1 MTVHADETPID
12 EDAVRQLIAAQF
24 PRWQHEPVEPV
35 DADGTVNA
43 IFRIGERL
51 AARFPRTA
59 TTVETLQTEGA
70 AMHEFAEH
78 SPISAPE
85 PVAIGEPGDGYPMPW
100 SIQTWLP
107 GRVATTD
114 AVAHSTGFARDLAA
128 LLRALRATDTRGR
141 TFSGRGRGGNLQDSD
156 EWMQTCFRESAGL
169 LPVDEL
175 RRLWA
180 RFRMLPTGGPDVMT
194 HGDLTPPN
202 LLLDGE
208 RLVGVLDTG
217 GFAPADPALDLV
229 SAWHLLDADARAVLR
244 QELGVDDLEWHRGA
258 AWAFQQSMGLVW
270 YYRETLPSMSALG
283 RSTLARLLADASLK
297 GDLPLPA

>member
-1 MTVHADETPID
+1 MHAGEILVEENT
-12 EDAVRQLIAAQF
+12 ARRLIGEQF
-24 PRWQHEPVEPV
+24 PEWRNEPVRAV

-43 IFRIGERL
+43 IFRIGDGL

-59 TTVETLQTEGA
+59 TTLETLQAEAA

-78 SPISAPE
+78 SPVTAPE
-85 PVAIGEPGDGYPMPW
+85 PVAIGEPGAGYPMPW
-100 SIQTWLP
+100 SVQTWLP

-141 TFSGRGRGGNLQDSD
+141 TFSGQGRGGILQDSD
-156 EWMQTCFRESAGL
+156 EWMQICFRESEDL

-180 RFRMLPTGGPDVMT
+180 RFRMLPAGGPDVMT

-217 GFAPADPALDLV
+217 GYPALDLV
-229 SAWHLLDADARAVLR
+229 SAWHLLDTDARAVLR
-244 QELGVDDLEWHRGA
+244 QELEVDDLEWRRGA
-258 AWAFQQSMGLVW
+258 AWAFQQSIGLVW

-283 RSTLARLLADASLK
+283 RSTLARLLAAEV
-297 GDLPLPA
+297 